1 VVQRTGAGQE
11 FDVSTFSGDLR
22 NELGHSGKVLHV
34 EDEGKSLTFTVGDG
48 TAEVEIETFSG
59 DVRVN
64 RK

>member
-1 VVQRTGAGQE
+1 M
-11 FDVSTFSGDLR
+11 
-22 NELGHSGKVLHV
+22 LHV